1 MDIFCEVKAKYLSV
15 YRSDLEWQ
23 YYLTLKVPTTT
34 AADDILNKICFLL
47 SRQNVLTLHVTHLP
61 SRQFT

>member
-1 MDIFCEVKAKYLSV
+1 MDIICEVKAKYLSV

-34 AADDILNKICFLL
+34 AADDILNKICFFNFPDKM
-47 SRQNVLTLHVTHLP
+47 S
-61 SRQFT
+61 